1 MKRSTVGL
9 LALSLPLV
17 AVAAGEGVFDLGTV
31 VVTAARPQVGEV
43 ATAQVSSVVSRD
55 DIRQFNRTTVS
66 EAVNLLSGVT
76 VSNNSRNEQTVYL
89 RGYDPR
95 QAPLFIDG
103 IPVYVPYDGYVDFGR
118 FGTGDLAA
126 VQVAKGFSSV
136 AYGPNTLGGA
146 INLIS
151 RKPTRAFEGD
161 VSVGFSQ
168 ENTRRAD
175 VNVGTNQ
182 GMWYL
187 QAGASYR
194 EADGFRMSSDFKATP
209 TENGGRRENSY
220 YKDDKVSLKIG
231 LTPNATDE
239 YALTYL
245 KQNGE
250 KGQPPLTTDT
260 VAGARYWQWP
270 MWDKES
276 LYFVSRTKLG
286 AHETL
291 KLRLY
296 TDKFD
301 NELNSFTNASYSTYK
316 TIGSGGFTTGRSI
329 YHDKTYGGSVE
340 LESRRFNNHILR
352 VATHYKND
360 KHEERDGNS
369 FKYSDFEDTLRSFA
383 LEDNIL
389 IGDKTQLM
397 IGVSRHTLEPKK
409 VFKSDPGVVYTLPS
423 KQHATDPQ
431 IGLFHDLSPTVRL
444 YATIA
449 EKTRLPSLKDRYS
462 ARLDRFIA
470 NPKLQAEEARNYEIG
485 YQGQPWAGAQ
495 AEFAVFRND
504 IEDKIQSV
512 NLKGAA
518 SCTPANKCQMQNVGE
533 ARIKG
538 VELSLKTPL
547 GKYWEVGGN
556 ATFMSAKNTSDSSV
570 KLTDIPN
577 RKIVLH
583 TLWRPVSNVDL
594 IALAEHDGKRWA
606 SNTVRLG
613 GFTVFNLKGVVR
625 LAKDFSAELG
635 VNNVTDK
642 NYEVGYGI
650 PAAGRMWFANMNY
663 RF

>member
-1 MKRSTVGL
+1 MKHSFGL

-17 AVAAGEGVFDLGTV
+17 AAAAGEGVFDLGTV

-55 DIRQFNRTTVS
+55 EIRQFERTTVS
-66 EAVNLLSGVT
+66 EAINLLSGVT
-76 VSNNSRNEQTVYL
+76 VTNNSRNEQTVYL

-126 VQVAKGFSSV
+126 IQVAKGFSSV

-151 RKPTRAFEGD
+151 RKPTRVFEGD
-161 VSVGFSQ
+161 VNVGFSQ

-182 GMWYL
+182 GLWYL
-187 QAGASYR
+187 QASAGYR

-209 TENGGRRENSY
+209 TENGGRRNNSY
-220 YKDDKVSLKIG
+220 YKDDKGSLKIG
-231 LTPNATDE
+231 LTPNKTDE

-250 KGQPPLTTDT
+250 KGQPPLTTDS

-276 LYFVSRTKLG
+276 LYFVSRTQLG

-301 NELNSFTNASYSTYK
+301 NEVNSFTDASYAKYK
-316 TIGSGGFTTGRSI
+316 ISGPASFTTGRSI

-340 LESRRFNNHILR
+340 LESRRFKNNILR
-352 VATHYKND
+352 AVAHYKND
-360 KHEERDGNS
+360 KHEEKDGNS
-369 FKYSDFEDTLRSFA
+369 FKYSDFEDTLKSFA
-383 LEDNIL
+383 LEDTLL
-389 IGDKTQLM
+389 IGDRTQLM
-397 IGVSRHTLEPKK
+397 LGVSRHTLDPEK
-409 VFKSDPGVVYTLPS
+409 VFKSGSGTVYTLPG

-431 IGLFHDLSPTVRL
+431 IGLFHDFSPTVRL

-449 EKTRLPSLKDRYS
+449 DKTRLPSLKDRYS
-462 ARLDRFIA
+462 ARLGNYVE
-470 NPKLQAEEARNYEIG
+470 NPKLAAEEARNYEIG

-495 AEFAVFRND
+495 AEIAVFRND
-504 IEDKIQSV
+504 IEDKIQAV

-518 SCTPANKCQMQNVGE
+518 SCSAKTPCQMQNVGE

-547 GKYWEVGGN
+547 GKSWEVGGN
-556 ATFMSAKNTSDSSV
+556 ATFMSLKNTSDSSV

-583 TLWRPVSNVDL
+583 TLWRPADNFDL

-613 GFTVFNLKGVVR
+613 GFTIFNLKGVMRV
-625 LAKDFSAELG
+625 AKDFSAEVG
-635 VNNVTDK
+635 VNNATDK
-642 NYEVGYGI
+642 NYEAGYGI
-650 PAAGRMWFANMNY
+650 PAAGRMWFANLNY